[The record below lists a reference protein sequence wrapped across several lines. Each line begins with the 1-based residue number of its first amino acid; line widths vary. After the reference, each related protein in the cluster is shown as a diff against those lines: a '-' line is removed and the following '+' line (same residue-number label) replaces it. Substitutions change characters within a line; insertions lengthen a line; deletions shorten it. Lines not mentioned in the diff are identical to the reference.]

1 MSLLIYCLIYAV
13 KLVSI
18 YSTKNLIFF
27 FGESIHNTNYK
38 FIKINVGAVYYIFIV
53 VPLKEEGAIMFSR
66 SGMAKDY
73 DFVTIIIFNFGNHYG

>member
-1 MSLLIYCLIYAV
+1 MYCLVYAV
-13 KLVSI
+13 KLVGM

-27 FGESIHNTNYK
+27 LVKVFTIQTINSSKLMLVLH
-38 FIKINVGAVYYIFIV
+38 FIIFFIV